1 MASGDGDDDGNGDG
15 DGDGYRTK
23 VAAATSYST
32 GDQAGTTITAGAPR
46 RGVLKATALMTM
58 QGRTRTE
65 L

>member
-1 MASGDGDDDGNGDG
+1 MASGDGDGDG

-32 GDQAGTTITAGAPR
+32 GDQAGTTIIVGAPR
-46 RGVLKATALMTM
+46 RGLLKATAPMTM
-58 QGRTRTE
+58 EGQTRTE